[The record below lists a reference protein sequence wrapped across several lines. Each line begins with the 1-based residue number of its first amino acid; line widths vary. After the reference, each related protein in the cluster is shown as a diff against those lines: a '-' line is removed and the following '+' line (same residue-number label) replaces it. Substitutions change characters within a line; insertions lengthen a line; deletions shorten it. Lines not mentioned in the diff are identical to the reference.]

1 MNNLLNHIKNN
12 SKVYL
17 KGLLLIQIL
26 ILIPVII
33 ALFSLSITAYIDC
46 IIIIAAYHYFRL
58 ILVTLTKIG
67 KTIN

>member
-1 MNNLLNHIKNN
+1 MKRLLNHIKSNQ
-12 SKVYL
+12 SLYL
-17 KGLLLIQIL
+17 KGLLLLQIL
-26 ILIPVII
+26 ILIPVIL

-46 IIIIAAYHYFRL
+46 LIIMAAYHYFRL